1 MTNNE
6 FRQLLE
12 RESLVQDFGKESS
25 WLLDCRGDWISLER
39 TGDTQLIVHL
49 YLINVFLLCPLSRK
63 GPNARHTGAPVAH
76 SSCSWIAFRQYHS
89 FVPRLPLQAFLS
101 SAGCC
106 GTWFARLYKKIYTR
120 ANHQTVL
127 TQWPAADRSF
137 RCVAYGAGFYL
148 TLLLYATKNCALRL
162 HWCAFELL
170 VKRASMFL
178 GKSEDIVRCAV
189 IFS

>member
-1 MTNNE
+1 MAHLQKRLSRKSVWALSITCSNIL
-6 FRQLLE
+6 RLY
-12 RESLVQDFGKESS
+12 S
-25 WLLDCRGDWISLER
+25 
-39 TGDTQLIVHL
+39 TLIVHL
-49 YLINVFLLCPLSRK
+49 YLINIFLLCPLSRK

-76 SSCSWIAFRQYHS
+76 SSCSWIAFRQYHLS
-89 FVPRLPLQAFLS
+89 VTRLPLQAFLS

-148 TLLLYATKNCALRL
+148 TLLLYATKNCAQRL